1 MPSSNRRFSEYLP
14 TGYNDSFLFEPV
26 LAEEIELELMLIPS
40 NKAYGLYSCPTRL
53 LKCSRIHCCQTTCN
67 RQTLINLSEQ
77 KGHFPSKLIQ
87 MGKNLNHVIID
98 LYPFSQF
105 LIEYLKK
112 SCTVNLSHFL
122 TNMIYS
128 TRNSMVFRIIVQQ
141 NTLFQII
148 IVNKIQENLDKG
160 KFLCGVFIDLQKA
173 FDTVNHYILLQKLNH
188 YVRVCVVIYDWF
200 HSYLI
205 ERTQSTRIESR
216 VSKKGDNPIC
226 GPSGL
231 CPRTF
236 IVCHLYL

>member
-1 MPSSNRRFSEYLP
+1 
-14 TGYNDSFLFEPV
+14 
-26 LAEEIELELMLIPS
+26 
-40 NKAYGLYSCPTRL
+40 
-53 LKCSRIHCCQTTCN
+53 
-67 RQTLINLSEQ
+67 
-77 KGHFPSKLIQ
+77 

-148 IVNKIQENLDKG
+148 IVNKIRENLDKG

-205 ERTQSTRIESR
+205 ERTLSTLSDNLESHHFADDTNLLYAD
-216 VSKKGDNPIC
+216 KKLKSLETTVKSNYRKFA
-226 GPSGL
+226 SG
-231 CPRTF
+231 
-236 IVCHLYL
+236 